1 MTQAPPSLVAAS
13 AASAPSTFLVDV
25 AAQLA
30 LRQRVLSHAEP
41 TVALATAH
49 LHPDHRQRLAD
60 GTLSVLTYP
69 NKHGGFVYVGEAGD
83 NDAAEPELA
92 AIFEIVRGAGIVW
105 IKFDRDIPVI
115 EGLPTFE
122 DPPWV

>member
-1 MTQAPPSLVAAS
+1 MPQAPPSLVAAS
-13 AASAPSTFLVDV
+13 AASAPSTFPVDV

-41 TVALATAH
+41 TVALSTAH

-60 GTLSVLTYP
+60 GALSVLTYP
-69 NKHGGFVYVGEAGD
+69 NKYGGFVYVGEAGD

-105 IKFDRDIPVI
+105 IKFDRDIPEI